1 MTWMDQFKSEHPDL
15 AESYIVA
22 EFCPTDGMVAPCP
35 TDDRGETL
43 ECVDCWYRQ
52 IPEKWMKPAKE

>member
-35 TDDRGETL
+35 TDDRSETL

-52 IPEKWMKPAKE
+52 IPE